1 VAEGAPARAAIE
13 GLRPP
18 VFFRHKP
25 LLERALNVWRPETL
39 AAAGTA
45 LLEAERRTKST
56 GVPAETIARGIVMTL
71 ARQGA
76 ARR

>member
-1 VAEGAPARAAIE
+1 M
-13 GLRPP
+13 
-18 VFFRHKP
+18 
-25 LLERALNVWRPETL
+25 LERALGVWRAETL

-56 GVPAETIARGIVMTL
+56 GIPAETIARGIVMTL

>member
-1 VAEGAPARAAIE
+1 M
-13 GLRPP
+13 
-18 VFFRHKP
+18 
-25 LLERALNVWRPETL
+25 LERALRVWRPEAL
-39 AAAGTA
+39 EAAGAA

-56 GVPAETIARGIVMTL
+56 GIPANTIARGIVMTL